1 MHLQLMVRKHRL
13 FITILVLFGVFR
25 LLAILLLRPGGY
37 ISDASD
43 YDFYA
48 LWGQVEAMGYR
59 TFENLWT
66 AYPPLFPALMLPVF
80 ELASRVPPWVEPR
93 LAFHFLFGL
102 ELLFFECGNLILIYR
117 LARKLEN
124 AEHRTQNGE
133 QGMEGWAGELP
144 SGVGAVVF
152 YALLFTPVYTLLGWF
167 EAMPLFFLLLGLD
180 LLVSGSRWGWIGSA
194 VAAALGFL
202 TKLTPM
208 MLVPVAVRWLGAKL
222 NWRAVRDEWFN
233 PRSPGNLLWPALYCL
248 AFVGVVAGLGYW
260 LVGGNLTLAFS
271 SLRVNAIRP
280 PWQSLWAVLD
290 GYYGYGLVPVDMRNL
305 VGLERNHWE
314 SRLPW
319 PWITAGFG
327 LLYLWLYT
335 RRYDWSSVRTPV
347 VFTGV
352 SLLWLFLY
360 SKGWSPQFL
369 VWVLAFIVLLLPTF
383 FGVVLACVL
392 SVVNVIESHLY
403 LVLLP
408 DEQGL
413 LVGTVL
419 VRTALFVLLMVEFL
433 GQIWPAPATATQLRR
448 ISTQVA
454 WLVIVGA
461 VVAGLAATPRA
472 AQAYQTRRLAEHP
485 CREAISFLLA
495 QTDRPASLV
504 VSDQLEIWRDFYPWL
519 RNRYTIRIIDGYNP
533 QDRPWAEVVAERLDE
548 VAGDQEFWWIER
560 PEPPSQAG
568 LYFAQP
574 GVHTVEE
581 RQLGTCLLKRVAR
594 TGGSALEREP
604 AGDTVNPFR
613 TRFSSAQVGA
623 DFRLM
628 LYWQTATTGG
638 GLPTAGS
645 TDFDR
650 MIYA

>member
-1 MHLQLMVRKHRL
+1 MLKQLLLVVRKHQL
-13 FITILVLFGVFR
+13 FITIFVLFAIFR
-25 LLAILLLRPGGY
+25 LLAILLLRPGGF

-80 ELASRVPPWVEPR
+80 ELASRMPPWVEPR
-93 LAFHFLFGL
+93 LAFHILFGL
-102 ELLFFECGNLILIYR
+102 ELLLFECGNLILIYR

-124 AEHRTQNGE
+124 AERDTGY
-133 QGMEGWAGELP
+133 GIRDTGGVFGGLP
-144 SGVGAVVF
+144 AGVGAVVF
-152 YALLFTPVYTLLGWF
+152 YALLFTPVFTLLGWF

-180 LLVSGSRWGWIGSA
+180 LLVSDSRWGWVGSA

-202 TKLTPM
+202 IKITPV
-208 MLVPVAVRWLGAKL
+208 MLAPVAVRWLGAKL
-222 NWRAVRDEWFN
+222 SWRAVREEWFN
-233 PRSPGNLLWPALYCL
+233 PRSPGNLLRPALYGL
-248 AFVGVVAGLGYW
+248 IFLGVVAGFGYW
-260 LVGGNLTLAFS
+260 LVGGELALAFS

-305 VGLERNHWE
+305 VGLERTHWE

-347 VFTGV
+347 ALTGV

-383 FGVVLACVL
+383 YGVVLACAL
-392 SVVNVIESHLY
+392 SIVNVVESHLY

-408 DEQGL
+408 DEQWL

-419 VRTALFVLLMVEFL
+419 VRTVLFVVLAVEWL
-433 GQIWPAPATATQLRR
+433 GQIWPAP
-448 ISTQVA
+448 
-454 WLVIVGA
+454 
-461 VVAGLAATPRA
+461 VVAGRLHRFSIQAGWLVMASVLVAALVAAPRT
-472 AQAYQTRRLAEHP
+472 AQAYGARRLAEHP
-485 CREAISFLLA
+485 CREAISLLLA
-495 QTDRPASLV
+495 QPETAPSLLL
-504 VSDQLEIWRDFYPWL
+504 SDQLDIWRDFYPWL
-519 RNRYTIRIIDGYNP
+519 RGRYPIRIIDGYNP
-533 QDRPWAEVVAERLDE
+533 QDRPWAEVVDERLAA
-548 VAGDQEFWWIER
+548 VVGDQEFWWIER

-568 LYFAQP
+568 LYFARP
-574 GVHTVEE
+574 GVRVVEE
-581 RQLGTCLLKRVAR
+581 QQLGPCLLKRVA
-594 TGGSALEREP
+594 P
-604 AGDTVNPFR
+604 P
-613 TRFSSAQVGA
+613 
-623 DFRLM
+623 
-628 LYWQTATTGG
+628 
-638 GLPTAGS
+638 
-645 TDFDR
+645 
-650 MIYA
+650 